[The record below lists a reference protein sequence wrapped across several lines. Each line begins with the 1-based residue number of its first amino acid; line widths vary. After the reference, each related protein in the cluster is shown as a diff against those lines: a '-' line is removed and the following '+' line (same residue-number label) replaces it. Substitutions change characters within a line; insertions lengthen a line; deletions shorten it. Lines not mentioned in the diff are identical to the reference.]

1 MNTIA
6 LQIGKKGIGWA
17 VMATPGEYF
26 DEPEKND
33 VRSGFWP
40 WRETLR
46 QHRDRLPLDME
57 NRVLTYQQMLDL
69 LNTADAE
76 EVLMA
81 VEEGVDRI
89 RLGCVW
95 VALDHSDAF
104 VREVEVHPD
113 GAAGI
118 MRDEIAEVLAN
129 SPRPPGT

>member
-1 MNTIA
+1 MSIIA
-6 LQIGKKGIGWA
+6 LQITPEGIGWA

-26 DEPEKND
+26 DEPEQNEI
-33 VRSGFWP
+33 RAAFWP

-57 NRVLTYQQMLDL
+57 NRVLVYQQVLDL
-69 LNTADAE
+69 LAAADAE
-76 EVLMA
+76 EVLLS

-89 RLGCVW
+89 RLGCAW
-95 VALDHSDAF
+95 VALDHSDAY

-113 GAAGI
+113 GAAGL

-129 SPRPPGT
+129 SPLPRGT